1 MGNENKENTM
11 KPDNAG
17 EFILKGTA
25 LTLSSKGVTDDL
37 KEVLKIKIDYVKCTL
52 ADVIKLTETILNSKN
67 TQESKRYTQ
76 QGAILPQLLGSIASE
91 VIFTNI
97 ALNSLIG
104 SLVEREQSLSEE
116 QKALFLTETDNIVYK
131 ESTKIR

>member
-37 KEVLKIKIDYVKCTL
+37 KEVLKIKIDYVKC
-52 ADVIKLTETILNSKN
+52 
-67 TQESKRYTQ
+67 
-76 QGAILPQLLGSIASE
+76 
-91 VIFTNI
+91 
-97 ALNSLIG
+97 NSLIG
-104 SLVEREQSLSEE
+104 SLVEKEQSLSEE
-116 QKALFLTETDNIVYK
+116 QKALFLTETDNIVYQ
-131 ESTKIR
+131 ESSKIR

>member
-37 KEVLKIKIDYVKCTL
+37 KEVLKIKTC
-52 ADVIKLTETILNSKN
+52 A
-67 TQESKRYTQ
+67 
-76 QGAILPQLLGSIASE
+76 
-91 VIFTNI
+91 
-97 ALNSLIG
+97 
-104 SLVEREQSLSEE
+104 
-116 QKALFLTETDNIVYK
+116 
-131 ESTKIR
+131 